1 MKFKKLKNFFRFFG
15 KSTPRRHSEKKKK
28 GAESAPETEEFERC
42 VICGELTCIPV
53 SMPVDWRENYELGFG
68 QICAKC
74 ARKHRE
80 TEK

>member
-1 MKFKKLKNFFRFFG
+1 MKFKKLKKFFRFFG
-15 KSTPRRHSEKKKK
+15 KATPRRHSEKKEN
-28 GAESAPETEEFERC
+28 GSESGPEPEEFERC
-42 VICGELTCIPV
+42 VMCGELTCIPV

-74 ARKHRE
+74 ARKYRE